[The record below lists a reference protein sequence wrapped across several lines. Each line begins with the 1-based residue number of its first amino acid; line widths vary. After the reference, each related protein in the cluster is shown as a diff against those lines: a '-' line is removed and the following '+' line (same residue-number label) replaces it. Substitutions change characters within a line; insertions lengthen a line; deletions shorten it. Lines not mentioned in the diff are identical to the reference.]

1 MVTVITIAI
10 AIPLWTA
17 AMIGRGGAVKYLW
30 ATAFAVFCV
39 HIVAAYAEY
48 YEWSHEIAWQRTGEE
63 TARLFGIESGFGLIV
78 NYLFLLVLAVDL
90 VRHFTGSLSRTWRF
104 WVDGSVILMILNG
117 AVVFGSPLSRWIGG
131 ICLAAFVVSRG
142 RAFLVR
148 GESLK

>member
-1 MVTVITIAI
+1 MVTVLTIAI
-10 AIPLWTA
+10 VIPLWSA
-17 AMIGRGGAVKYLW
+17 AMIWRSGAVKWLW
-30 ATAFAVFCV
+30 TLAFGVFCV

-48 YEWSHEIAWQRTGEE
+48 YQWSHAVAWRRTAEE

-90 VRHFTGSLSRTWRF
+90 VRHFTGSQSKTWRF
-104 WVDGSVILMILNG
+104 WVDGLVILMILNG
-117 AVVFGSPLSRWIGG
+117 AVVFGSPLSQWIGG
-131 ICLAAFVVSRG
+131 ICLVALVVSRG